1 MDLGAIRL
9 PRLIGRSRAMELI
22 LTGRGIS
29 GEEAERIGL
38 ANRVVAGRR
47 LLPRSNWRMSWQGC
61 RRRH

>member
-29 GEEAERIGL
+29 GEEAERICL
-38 ANRVVAGRR
+38 SPIALWQAGAC
-47 LLPRSNWRMSWQGC
+47 C
-61 RRRH
+61 REAIGA